1 VGLLSL
7 YQEPLFMGILKAAA
21 GKALEMGASKG
32 LSRVL
37 TASSSGLL
45 KRLPAALIVE
55 TALTV
60 GKESIAVMR
69 KEKTLLQAADTLGE
83 KTAEIGGA
91 SVGAALGIAAAGAV
105 GGGLIVTASVSA
117 GAAYCLGVAG
127 QKAYQAT
134 KAHFAPK
141 EEPEAPPLLITDD
154 RTPEA

>member
-1 VGLLSL
+1 
-7 YQEPLFMGILKAAA
+7 MGILKEAA

-37 TASSSGLL
+37 SASSSGFL

-55 TALTV
+55 TALTI
-60 GKESIAVMR
+60 GKESLSVMR
-69 KEKTLLQAADTLGE
+69 KEKTMLQAADTLGE

-91 SVGAALGIAAAGAV
+91 SVGAALGIAAAGAI

-117 GAAYCLGVAG
+117 GAAYCLGLAG

-141 EEPEAPPLLITDD
+141 DQPEEPPLAITDD